1 MMKNKKGF
9 TPHLFQKDGVN
20 VPVSLSR
27 KKGAGF
33 TLIELLIVIAIITIL
48 AAGVIVG
55 INPARHFRNARNA
68 TRWNQMNAIAT
79 GVYSYAVD
87 HGGTFPSCI
96 PPAGNA
102 TTISVCT
109 NDLVATYTSAL
120 PSPPQKDPPVNE
132 VYMIERT
139 GEGIKITSTAEEAS
153 GTVELIQ

>member
-1 MMKNKKGF
+1 MKNKKRF
-9 TPHLFQKDGVN
+9 TLQNF
-20 VPVSLSR
+20 S
-27 KKGAGF
+27 KKNLGGF

-48 AAGVIVG
+48 AAAAIVS
-55 INPARHFRNARNA
+55 INPARHFRAARNA
-68 TRWNQMNAIAT
+68 TRWNQMNAIAS

-87 HGGTFPSCI
+87 HGGSFPGCI

-102 TTISVCT
+102 TTVSACT

-120 PSPPQKDPPVNE
+120 PAPPQNSPPVNE